1 LTEESDSS
9 GAPSRDAVVP
19 LRHQIPVYS
28 AALFSN
34 SLTDLIPVLLPLWL
48 VSLKASPLEI
58 GIVIGARYVGPLL
71 FSIHGGAMM
80 DRIGTRR
87 VMMFFAAISAAVP
100 LIYPVAPYVPAV
112 LAIQLVSGLADQ
124 LGWVGAQT
132 LTGQVLH
139 GNPTYTGR
147 LVVATRVGT
156 WLGPPLA
163 GLALVEFGFVG
174 GFVVMA
180 LWSLGTLLSVWAIP
194 ASAVP
199 PPTEPSGT
207 ILKAAVP
214 RLSDYIEA
222 LRLFTLPMIA
232 VLLAISAVRQ
242 GGQAMQN
249 AFYAVYLDGIGL
261 SGEFI
266 GYLIAMNGVLGVF
279 AFLTGWLV
287 RRFGEYGMMVLTSV
301 LSILSIAVIPM
312 LTDLTSLFAAS
323 GIRGLALAISVVI
336 IVSLI
341 ARSVGHTQQG
351 KAMGL
356 RMTCHQAVNVV
367 TPVIMGAIVEWA
379 GLDIAFY
386 LVGGAM
392 LALNLWLGWIGRKAA
407 VPE

>member
-1 LTEESDSS
+1 MN
-9 GAPSRDAVVP
+9 GAPSRDAKVP
-19 LRHQIPVYS
+19 LRHQIPVYC

-58 GIVIGARYVGPLL
+58 GVVIGARYVGPLL

-100 LIYPVAPYVPAV
+100 LIYPIAPLIPAV
-112 LAIQLVSGLADQ
+112 FAIQLVSGLADQ

-147 LVVATRVGT
+147 LVVATRIGT
-156 WLGPPLA
+156 WVGPPLA
-163 GLALVEFGFVG
+163 GLALVSFGFVG
-174 GFVVMA
+174 GFIVMA

-194 ASAVP
+194 ANAVP
-199 PPTEPSGT
+199 PPSEPAGRL
-207 ILKAAVP
+207 LKAAVP

-222 LRLFTLPMIA
+222 MKLFAIPMMA
-232 VLLAISAVRQ
+232 VLMAVSAVRQ

-249 AFYAVYLDGIGL
+249 AFYAVYLDGIGV
-261 SGEFI
+261 SGEII
-266 GYLIAMNGVLGVF
+266 GYLIAMNGVLGIF
-279 AFLTGWLV
+279 ALATGWLV
-287 RRFGEYGMMVLTSV
+287 RRFGEYGMMVMTSL
-301 LSILSIAVIPM
+301 LSIITIAVIPF
-312 LTDLTSLFAAS
+312 LSDLVSLFAAS

-341 ARSVGHTQQG
+341 ARTVGPTQQG

-367 TPVIMGAIVEWA
+367 TPVVMGGIVEWA
-379 GLDIAFY
+379 GLNAAFY
-386 LVGGAM
+386 LIGGF
-392 LALNLWLGWIGRKAA
+392 LIGLNLWLGWIGRRTG
-407 VPE
+407 VPR